1 MSEYG
6 MSLFTSATGINNT
19 IGRTTTQ
26 QFPAPAYSDLA
37 WTKAGSDF
45 GSDVVSAEGK
55 LNFSDFL
62 NVFLLNQKYDLGVL
76 IRALQNKGLFQSL
89 AEPNLVAESGKEA
102 SFLAGGEFPVPVAQ
116 GSGANIGVSVMFK
129 EFGIRLNFT
138 PTVVGDR
145 VHLKVRPE
153 VSTLDY
159 GNAVLLS
166 GFRIPSLS
174 TRRAET
180 ELELRNGQ
188 TFAIAGLM
196 SNQMQTTMQKIPG
209 IGDIPI
215 LGYLF
220 KSKAAKRDQTEL
232 VVMITPEILP
242 NTSPGVTPDLPKY
255 PESFMPPL
263 SDLKKS
269 VPPPAPA
276 FVGGSRSLAANPAAA
291 PAADTRTEIERAQDR
306 ALAAIDSQ
314 NAQPVAAAAAAAA
327 APAAASPVV
336 APQAAAPVKAVAP
349 QAAVKAAAPVAPQ
362 PQPVAVQP
370 VAAQAPAA
378 QSTDPA
384 NVTWKQAEADVA
396 EVSKDQRQAEKAAR
410 EQAERDA
417 KVADK
422 ARKEEAKRAAAAQ
435 AKQAELD
442 REQAKKDA
450 EAAKVQAKKDAEAA
464 KLQAKRDAEAAK
476 VQAQR
481 DAEAAKVQAQRNAE
495 LARLQAKQ
503 DAEAAKGQ
511 AAADAVAQRQTLDAK
526 REAERDA
533 ERQRAIDAAAERLR
547 AAEAEYQAELARR
560 TQR

>member
-1 MSEYG
+1 M
-6 MSLFTSATGINNT
+6 
-19 IGRTTTQ
+19 
-26 QFPAPAYSDLA
+26 
-37 WTKAGSDF
+37 
-45 GSDVVSAEGK
+45 
-55 LNFSDFL
+55 
-62 NVFLLNQKYDLGVL
+62 L
-76 IRALQNKGLFQSL
+76 IKALQNKGLFQSL

-102 SFLAGGEFPVPVAQ
+102 SFLAGGEFPVPIAQ
-116 GSGANIGVSVMFK
+116 GSGANIGVSVQFK

-180 ELELRNGQ
+180 ELELQSGQ

-220 KSKAAKRDQTEL
+220 KSKASKRDQTEL

-242 NTSPGVTPDLPKY
+242 NNSPGVTPSLPKY
-255 PESFMPPL
+255 PDTFMPPL
-263 SDLKKS
+263 SDLKQS
-269 VPPPAPA
+269 YPAPAPA
-276 FVGGSRSLAANPAAA
+276 FTESSRSQAANPAAA
-291 PAADTRTEIERAQDR
+291 PVVDNRTEIERAQDR
-306 ALAAIDSQ
+306 ALAAMNQ
-314 NAQPVAAAAAAAA
+314 QAPQPAAVAS
-327 APAAASPVV
+327 APAPVAASPVV
-336 APQAAAPVKAVAP
+336 APQAAAPVKAI
-349 QAAVKAAAPVAPQ
+349 AAQ

-370 VAAQAPAA
+370 VAAQAQPVAPQAVAA
-378 QSTDPA
+378 QAD
-384 NVTWKQAEADVA
+384 ADVA
-396 EVSKDQRQAEKAAR
+396 ELSKEQRQLEKTAR

-417 KVADK
+417 KAADK

-435 AKQAELD
+435 VKQDELD

-464 KLQAKRDAEAAK
+464 KVQAK
-476 VQAQR
+476 
-481 DAEAAKVQAQRNAE
+481 RNAE
-495 LARLQAKQ
+495 LAKVQAKQ
-503 DAEAAKGQ
+503 DAEAARAQ
-511 AAADAVAQRQTLDAK
+511 AEASRLQAKADKDAEVVAQRQTIDTK
-526 REAERDA
+526 RDAERDA

-547 AAEAEYQAELARR
+547 TAEAEYQAELARR

>member
-6 MSLFTSATGINNT
+6 MSLFTSPTGINNT

-26 QFPAPAYSDLA
+26 QFPAPAYTDLA
-37 WTKAGSDF
+37 WTKADSGF
-45 GSDVVSAEGK
+45 GSDVASAEGK
-55 LNFSDFL
+55 LAFSDFL

-76 IRALQNKGLFQSL
+76 IKALQNRGLFQSL

-102 SFLAGGEFPVPVAQ
+102 SFLAGGEFPVPIAQ

-180 ELELRNGQ
+180 ELELQNGQ

-220 KSKAAKRDQTEL
+220 KSKASKRDQTEL

-242 NTSPGVTPDLPKY
+242 NNSPGVTPDLPKY
-255 PESFMPPL
+255 PDSFMPPL
-263 SDLKKS
+263 SDLKKT
-269 VPPPAPA
+269 VPAPAPA
-276 FVGGSRSLAANPAAA
+276 FTQPSRSQAMA
-291 PAADTRTEIERAQDR
+291 PATAPAVVDNRSEIERAQDR
-306 ALAAIDSQ
+306 ALEALDRG
-314 NAQPVAAAAAAAA
+314 N
-327 APAAASPVV
+327 
-336 APQAAAPVKAVAP
+336 
-349 QAAVKAAAPVAPQ
+349 
-362 PQPVAVQP
+362 
-370 VAAQAPAA
+370 QAPAA
-378 QSTDPA
+378 TAAVAPGANSPAPETNAAQSAAPSNVASAPA
-384 NVTWKQAEADVA
+384 SVDAIEL
-396 EVSKDQRQAEKAAR
+396 SKERRDLEKAAR

-422 ARKEEAKRAAAAQ
+422 ARAKSDKVA
-435 AKQAELD
+435 
-442 REQAKKDA
+442 RE
-450 EAAKVQAKKDAEAA
+450 
-464 KLQAKRDAEAAK
+464 QAKRDAEAAK
-476 VQAQR
+476 VQAKR
-481 DAEAAKVQAQRNAE
+481 DAEAAKVQAKRDAE
-495 LARLQAKQ
+495 AAKLQAKQ
-503 DAEAAKGQ
+503 DEAAAREQAKQNADLARQQAEAAKAQAKADQ
-511 AAADAVAQRQTLDAK
+511 AAQATAERQALDAK
-526 REAERDA
+526 RESEREA

-560 TQR
+560 SQR

>member
-1 MSEYG
+1 
-6 MSLFTSATGINNT
+6 
-19 IGRTTTQ
+19 
-26 QFPAPAYSDLA
+26 
-37 WTKAGSDF
+37 
-45 GSDVVSAEGK
+45 VSAEGK

-76 IRALQNKGLFQSL
+76 IKALQNKGLFQSL

-242 NTSPGVTPDLPKY
+242 NDSPGVTPDLPKY
-255 PESFMPPL
+255 PETFMPPL
-263 SDLKKS
+263 SDLKKT
-269 VPPPAPA
+269 VPAPAPA

-291 PAADTRTEIERAQDR
+291 PVVDTRTEIERAQDK
-306 ALAAIDSQ
+306 ALAALDNQ
-314 NAQPVAAAAAAAA
+314 NPQPAAAAVAT
-327 APAAASPVV
+327 APAAAGPVV

-349 QAAVKAAAPVAPQ
+349 PAAVKAAAPVAAPV
-362 PQPVAVQP
+362 QPVAVQP

-384 NVTWKQAEADVA
+384 SVNWKQAEADVVEA
-396 EVSKDQRQAEKAAR
+396 SKDQRQLEKAAR

-417 KVADK
+417 KAADK

-435 AKQAELD
+435 VKQDELD
-442 REQAKKDA
+442 RAQAKKDA
-450 EAAKVQAKKDAEAA
+450 EAAKVQAQKDAEAA

-476 VQAQR
+476 VQA
-481 DAEAAKVQAQRNAE
+481 KRNAE
-495 LARLQAKQ
+495 LAKLQAKQ

-511 AAADAVAQRQTLDAK
+511 AEAARLQAKTDKDAEVAAQRQTVDAK

-547 AAEAEYQAELARR
+547 TAEAEYQAELARR